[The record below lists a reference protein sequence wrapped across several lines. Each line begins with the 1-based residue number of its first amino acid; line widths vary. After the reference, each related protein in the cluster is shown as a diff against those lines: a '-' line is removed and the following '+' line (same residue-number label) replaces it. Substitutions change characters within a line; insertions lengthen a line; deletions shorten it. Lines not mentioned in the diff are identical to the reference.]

1 MHFGWLESFRE
12 RLQTTYVP
20 MVRMT
25 YSAEK
30 QIKHEGLHC
39 ESARQWLSSQSA
51 LPKSD
56 QHARKYRARVLRYLR
71 HEGGAHA
78 RNMAVLGT
86 SDVLESL
93 FGKYKRYTDRGP
105 EATLNSSIL
114 ILPVAVETLST
125 ELITE
130 AMERTSNKSLK
141 GWCAETFGRTK
152 LSLQRLLG
160 FAKLASEPA

>member
-1 MHFGWLESFRE
+1 MKGCTVRACVSGWPRNRRFRN
-12 RLQTTYVP
+12 RISTLAST
-20 MVRMT
+20 
-25 YSAEK
+25 
-30 QIKHEGLHC
+30 G
-39 ESARQWLSSQSA
+39 
-51 LPKSD
+51 
-56 QHARKYRARVLRYLR
+56 RVLRYLR
-71 HEGGAHA
+71 HEGGDHA

-105 EATLNSSIL
+105 EATLSSSIL
-114 ILPVAVETLST
+114 VLPVAMETLST

-160 FAKLASEPA
+160 FAKLATEPA